1 MAHTIEF
8 SDDEIQLLRNAL
20 HAFFDDFGHEEE
32 DLLRSVHELLA
43 KLPNAEE
50 EPA

>member
-8 SDDEIQLLRNAL
+8 SDDEVQLLRNAL

-32 DLLRSVHELLA
+32 DLLRRLRELLA
-43 KLPNAEE
+43 KLPQPSEH
-50 EPA
+50 